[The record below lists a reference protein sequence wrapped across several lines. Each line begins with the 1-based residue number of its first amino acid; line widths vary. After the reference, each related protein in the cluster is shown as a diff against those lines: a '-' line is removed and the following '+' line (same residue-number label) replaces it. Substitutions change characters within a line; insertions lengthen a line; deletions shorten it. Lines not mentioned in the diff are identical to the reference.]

1 MKSIFEDNPGNQ
13 RALGMIKEKVIH
25 KIQIDEPGI
34 LTLPSEEMYYQVRS
48 ALLRNNIKFTEL
60 TD

>member
-1 MKSIFEDNPGNQ
+1 MKSIFEDPGNQ

-34 LTLPSEEMYYQVRS
+34 LTLHSEEMYYQVRS
-48 ALLRNNIKFTEL
+48 ALIRNQMKFTEL
-60 TD
+60 TT